1 MRQVERK
8 YRTHHQ
14 HHHLP
19 GTPLIRL
26 LAQEPHTMTIMM
38 DMEPTKLEP
47 DTKVST
53 RECAGRGRGCF
64 GGCHGASSKENQGG
78 SENPDRAI
86 VTRGKYSDIGKGCVR
101 QMTDPLIVGTR
112 TRGFSYIYA
121 FRKNIASLFQS
132 LWGEKNEC
140 HVIFALHCT
149 AILILHRQW
158 IF

>member
-1 MRQVERK
+1 
-8 YRTHHQ
+8 
-14 HHHLP
+14 
-19 GTPLIRL
+19 
-26 LAQEPHTMTIMM
+26 MTIMM

-53 RECAGRGRGCF
+53 RECEGRGRGCF
-64 GGCHGASSKENQGG
+64 GGFRAPQQVSWAGASSKENQGG
-78 SENPDRAI
+78 SENPDRDI
-86 VTRGKYSDIGKGCVR
+86 VTRGKYSDMGKGCVR

-121 FRKNIASLFQS
+121 FRKNIVSLFQS

>member
-53 RECAGRGRGCF
+53 RECAARGRGALE
-64 GGCHGASSKENQGG
+64 GVMGHLQRKTRVVVKTLIEPLSHGESTRILGRVVS
-78 SENPDRAI
+78 DR
-86 VTRGKYSDIGKGCVR
+86 
-101 QMTDPLIVGTR
+101 
-112 TRGFSYIYA
+112 
-121 FRKNIASLFQS
+121 
-132 LWGEKNEC
+132 
-140 HVIFALHCT
+140 
-149 AILILHRQW
+149 
-158 IF
+158 

>member
-53 RECAGRGRGCF
+53 RECPGRGRGALE
-64 GGCHGASSKENQGG
+64 GSGLLNKCHGASSKENQGG

-132 LWGEKNEC
+132 LWGQS
-140 HVIFALHCT
+140 T
-149 AILILHRQW
+149 G
-158 IF
+158 